1 MRPALLLLLPMI
13 GCATVAPVPASPPP
27 DPSLLLELDRAFDL
41 ATFQRGEAGFA
52 EFIAD
57 DATLMF
63 PNHPLEHGKALLLE
77 RWKPVFEHPG
87 SVRWQPAQ
95 AELATS
101 GELGW
106 TFGNYTSHDTDGQGQ
121 PVDHHGKYLTLWKRF
136 PDGKWRVVGDVG
148 NASPAP

>member
-1 MRPALLLLLPMI
+1 MRRALPLLLVLNACTTL
-13 GCATVAPVPASPPP
+13 APVPAPPAPP
-27 DPSLLLELDRAFDL
+27 DPKILLELDRAFDL

-52 EFIAD
+52 EFIAA

-95 AELATS
+95 AELAAS
-101 GELGW
+101 GDLGCI
-106 TFGNYTSHDTDGQGQ
+106 GLS
-121 PVDHHGKYLTLWKRF
+121 
-136 PDGKWRVVGDVG
+136 
-148 NASPAP
+148 